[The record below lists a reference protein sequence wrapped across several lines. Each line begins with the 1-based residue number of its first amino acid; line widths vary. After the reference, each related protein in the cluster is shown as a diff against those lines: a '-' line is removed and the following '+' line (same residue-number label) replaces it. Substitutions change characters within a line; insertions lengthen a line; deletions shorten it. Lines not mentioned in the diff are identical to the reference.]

1 MNLYHCMID
10 LKPNANA
17 IAFSH
22 ALEQWMAELQ
32 AADCL
37 SGWRLLRRKL
47 NLAGP
52 DCRDFLLEIEV
63 RDLTHLDTAFQYL
76 ARAGHD
82 GERRYQA
89 VNQMIERAEFGLYRP
104 YPDPAGRERLALL

>member
-10 LKPNANA
+10 LKPNANPL
-17 IAFSH
+17 AFAH
-22 ALEQWMAELQ
+22 AVDQWMGELM
-32 AADCL
+32 AAGCL

-63 RDLTHLDTAFQYL
+63 AELAQLDAAFYYL
-76 ARAGHD
+76 ALTDHD
-82 GERRYQA
+82 GERRYDA
-89 VNQMIERAEFGLYRP
+89 VHQMIDRAEFGLYRP
-104 YPDPAGRERLALL
+104 FPDPAGKERLAIL